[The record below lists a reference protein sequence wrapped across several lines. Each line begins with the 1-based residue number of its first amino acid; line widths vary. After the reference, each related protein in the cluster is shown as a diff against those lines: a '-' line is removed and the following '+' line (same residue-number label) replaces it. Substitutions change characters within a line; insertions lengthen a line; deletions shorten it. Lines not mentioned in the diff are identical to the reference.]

1 MNSIKTVKSR
11 YSITTI
17 SPNCHSNFSL
27 SGNTNGIIYG
37 STGSTGLIEQGYIF
51 VPYIM
56 STTTSI
62 ITESRERKIARLREE
77 RIEKLKKLGWND

>member
-1 MNSIKTVKSR
+1 LNSIKTVKSR

-17 SPNCHSNFSL
+17 SSSYYNTL
-27 SGNTNGIIYG
+27 SSSYNTNDII
-37 STGSTGLIEQGYIF
+37 SGSTGLLEQGYIF

-62 ITESRERKIARLREE
+62 ITESREWKIQRLREK
-77 RIEKLKKLGWND
+77 RIEKLNKLGWNE